1 MRLSESINKTITKLM
16 EGDENIFVVGEDIL
30 DPYGGAF
37 KVTKGLS
44 LKFPDRVITTP
55 ISEASIVGFASGM
68 AMHRKKVIVEIMFGD
83 FLGLAFDQILNHIA
97 KFRWLFNNVEI
108 PLIIR
113 TPMGGGRGYG
123 ATHSQSIEKHFCG
136 ISGLKVIAIN
146 QYTDIEKIYTEAL
159 YSKNPTLII
168 ENKILYGKQLQPKFN
183 FKKNNLPDMICISYG
198 GSIEVCLD
206 AAQKIFDEEE
216 IIVEIL
222 PIEELS
228 PFNDF
233 NIMKA
238 SERCK
243 KFIIVEEAG
252 GGWGFIETCKSSLAG
267 IDGLQFETIRGPDH
281 PIPSTKKWE
290 QKLLPN
296 RDLLISKMKKIFNN

>member
-1 MRLSESINKTITKLM
+1 MRLNESINKTITKLM
-16 EGDENIFVVGEDIL
+16 ESDESIFVVGEDIL

-44 LKFPDRVITTP
+44 TRFPERVITTP
-55 ISEASIVGFASGM
+55 ISEPSIVGFASGM
-68 AMHRKKVIVEIMFGD
+68 AMHKKKVIVEIMFGD

-97 KFRWLFNNVEI
+97 KFKWLFNNVEM

-146 QYTDIEKIYTEAL
+146 QYSDIEKIYTDAL
-159 YSKNPTLII
+159 YSNNPTLII
-168 ENKILYGKQLQPKFN
+168 ENKILYGKQLQPKFKFRKDN
-183 FKKNNLPDMICISYG
+183 TADVICISYG
-198 GSIEVCLD
+198 GSIELCLD
-206 AAQKIFDEEE
+206 VAQKIFEEEE
-216 IIVEIL
+216 IVVEVL

-228 PFNDF
+228 PFNET
-233 NIMKA
+233 NIREA

-243 KFIIVEEAG
+243 KFIIVEESG
-252 GGWGFIETCKSSLAG
+252 GGWGFTEICKSSLAG

-296 RDLLISKMKKIFNN
+296 QDLLIDKIKKIFNN